1 MHRISDKSLS
11 NSIMK
16 LRNSLE
22 KRTLDI
28 SADINLNNKK
38 RLMNIS
44 FSSNSSSNE
53 SSELYYDTGKSKR
66 TKRDN
71 KK

>member
-28 SADINLNNKK
+28 SADINLNNKN
-38 RLMNIS
+38 RLRNIS